1 MLGKVHICV
10 CICIYICITGW
21 VLSIGTLGIH
31 MLPRHLLK
39 KIMHDHSGYVRIM
52 MLISDHT
59 GDDVDVDE
67 K

>member
-1 MLGKVHICV
+1 
-10 CICIYICITGW
+10 
-21 VLSIGTLGIH
+21 

-67 K
+67 NQYCCSMLKKVVVIRVCW